1 MYLKNIR
8 LVNFKNFDAFEADF
22 SPKINTLTG
31 PNGTGKTNILDAVY
45 YLCFTKSYFS
55 AAEGQNIRHGEDF
68 MMLEGSFC
76 RGADTDPVLMSLQR
90 GAKKSVKR
98 CGKLID
104 RMSEYAGL
112 YPLVI
117 VSPSD
122 SDLIAEGSSQRRK
135 FIDGVIAQTVPGYLN
150 LLTAHARAYPRWS
163 WTCTTCRWSNW
174 DKRSTRP
181 ANPSSKPSCRYS
193 GRCTPKYREGAN
205 RPRSPT
211 AACSTIRTRPRSSLR
226 LARGTSLWD
235 FPPPECT
242 RTTCA

>member
-68 MMLEGSFC
+68 MMLEGNFC
-76 RGADTDPVLMSLQR
+76 RGEDTDPVLMSLQR

-98 CGKLID
+98 CGKPID

-122 SDLIAEGSSQRRK
+122 SDLIAEGISFS
-135 FIDGVIAQTVPGYLN
+135 FSELTN
-150 LLTAHARAYPRWS
+150 LLA
-163 WTCTTCRWSNW
+163 
-174 DKRSTRP
+174 
-181 ANPSSKPSCRYS
+181 
-193 GRCTPKYREGAN
+193 
-205 RPRSPT
+205 
-211 AACSTIRTRPRSSLR
+211 
-226 LARGTSLWD
+226 
-235 FPPPECT
+235 
-242 RTTCA
+242 